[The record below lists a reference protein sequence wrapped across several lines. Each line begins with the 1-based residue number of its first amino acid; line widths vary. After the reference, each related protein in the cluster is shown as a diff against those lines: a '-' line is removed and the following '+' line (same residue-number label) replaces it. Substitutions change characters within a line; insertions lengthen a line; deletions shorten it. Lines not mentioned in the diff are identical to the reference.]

1 MSPAESQAVKIAL
14 VADEQAP
21 AAISAILHARQFD
34 VAEFSDIQTLLEQLT
49 AQPPTAL
56 IMAIDETLRL
66 RRQLQPL
73 RSRFPRTPVVVVCST
88 IQPRGVRSALMAGAA
103 GVVLHDDLDYAL
115 LPCLEAARAGQ
126 ICLPARTSQPL
137 GPLILSAREKQVLA
151 LVVMGYMNSEI
162 AGRLFLAES
171 TIKSHLSSAFAKL
184 GVCSRH
190 EAVARIL
197 DPQNGLGVGI
207 LTLAGEPLETELIQT
222 Q

>member
-14 VADEQAP
+14 VADDQAP
-21 AAISAILHARQFD
+21 AAISAILHAQQLD
-34 VAEFSDIQTLLEQLT
+34 VTEFSDVEALLEGLT
-49 AQPPTAL
+49 TEPPAGVIL
-56 IMAIDETLRL
+56 AIDEVLSL
-66 RRQLQPL
+66 RRQLAPL
-73 RSRFPRTPVVVVCST
+73 RSRLPRTPVVVVCST
-88 IQPRGVRSALMAGAA
+88 IQPRGVRSALTAGAA

-126 ICLPARTSQPL
+126 ICLPARVSQPL
-137 GPLILSAREKQVLA
+137 GPPILSAREKQVLA

-171 TIKSHLSSAFAKL
+171 TIKSHLSSAFSKL

-190 EAVARIL
+190 EAAARIL

-207 LTLAGEPLETELIQT
+207 LTLAGEPLETELQT